1 MLLSIPID
9 DRKLFSSD
17 FLFHNSICLLNYI
30 LILINF
36 LYKAVQHVISV
47 TPENV

>member
-1 MLLSIPID
+1 MLLLIPID

-17 FLFHNSICLLNYI
+17 FLFHNSIGLLYY
-30 LILINF
+30 LLLINF